1 MLSKYTLWLI
11 ASLLVIAV
19 SAGRPT
25 VLATGVG
32 EESASPTV
40 TAVDTACPQALPPS
54 ASCKLRPSVPKDLS
68 KPDGDP
74 SSLESLQQDFDVM
87 SWYTFIAINWPA
99 RDGSA
104 DQVRVIGEHDAPA
117 VWESWKESYE
127 VFLPDGKKPA
137 AWDEPHVPP
146 PYFSAQ
152 AKDDFRREGKAVSK
166 MGKGYSW
173 SLPTMPFQNE
183 QPFESGPLIDQ
194 EGRYAR
200 FEILMNR
207 DMFEYI
213 VGNDLY
219 NIEGQEKAKST
230 VFPCGAIVADTVNH
244 LDVRDGA
251 IVVKAAW
258 KILTDEEVK
267 SGHFHV
273 RDAVIYSPK
282 EKDIP
287 HGEQRAPNVKI
298 GLVGLHIVHKSK
310 DSQQWTWSTFEQ
322 VDNNPEY
329 GEDPTKKHYS
339 FFAAGSANQK
349 INVPPDRP
357 WDPTRGLAGSD
368 DEKPQPP
375 ELASRR
381 SQIVRMIPISKATH
395 FVNAQFQKKL
405 REVNSKSVWQ
415 YYQLVSTQWP
425 TRKVP
430 NCAAQE
436 RVLVDVTAGPAP
448 VFLGNSTLESYIQG
462 QVPNTSSSCMEC
474 HANAM
479 TTAGR
484 FADFSYLLQQ
494 AKHRKPE

>member
-1 MLSKYTLWLI
+1 
-11 ASLLVIAV
+11 
-19 SAGRPT
+19 
-25 VLATGVG
+25 
-32 EESASPTV
+32 
-40 TAVDTACPQALPPS
+40 
-54 ASCKLRPSVPKDLS
+54 
-68 KPDGDP
+68 
-74 SSLESLQQDFDVM
+74 
-87 SWYTFIAINWPA
+87 
-99 RDGSA
+99 
-104 DQVRVIGEHDAPA
+104 
-117 VWESWKESYE
+117 
-127 VFLPDGKKPA
+127 
-137 AWDEPHVPP
+137 
-146 PYFSAQ
+146 
-152 AKDDFRREGKAVSK
+152 
-166 MGKGYSW
+166 
-173 SLPTMPFQNE
+173 MPFQNE

-219 NIEGQEKAKST
+219 NIEGQVKAKST
-230 VFPCGAIVADTVNH
+230 VFPCGTIAADPVNH

-267 SGHFHV
+267 SGRFHV
-273 RDAVIYSPK
+273 REAVIYSPK

-287 HGEQRAPNVKI
+287 HEEQRVPGAKI

-329 GEDPTKKHYS
+329 GDDATKKHYS
-339 FFAAGSANQK
+339 FYAAESPNQK
-349 INVPPDRP
+349 INAPPDRP

-368 DEKPQPP
+368 DDKPQLP
-375 ELASRR
+375 EPASRR
-381 SQIVRMIPISKATH
+381 SQIVRMIPISRATKL
-395 FVNAQFQKKL
+395 VNSQFQNKL
-405 REVNSKSVWQ
+405 REVNPHSVWQ
-415 YYQLVSTQWP
+415 YYQLISTQWP

-430 NCAAQE
+430 NCVAQN
-436 RVLVDVTAGPAP
+436 RAPVDVTAGPAP

-479 TTAGR
+479 TTTGR
-484 FADFSYLLQQ
+484 FADFSYLLQL
-494 AKHRKPE
+494 AKRRKPE